1 MFAKTI
7 AVGEAYLFDQFFD
20 VLVQHIQL
28 SLHGK
33 NHGNQFLAAAVIQF
47 SKCMFMIHC
56 PAPFHCIHYNRNNGK
71 WRISKND
78 VFVIMPMCQKAV

>member
-7 AVGEAYLFDQFFD
+7 AVGEAYLFDQFFY

-56 PAPFHCIHYNRNNGK
+56 PAPFYCIHYNRNNGK